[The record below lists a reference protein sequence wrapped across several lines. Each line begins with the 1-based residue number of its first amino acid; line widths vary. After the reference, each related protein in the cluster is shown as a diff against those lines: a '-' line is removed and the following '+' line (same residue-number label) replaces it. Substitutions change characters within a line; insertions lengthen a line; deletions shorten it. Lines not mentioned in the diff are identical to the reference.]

1 MSRIMKRRLA
11 VLLSFAAAAV
21 LGMAGCASGSEGSGS
36 FGGLS
41 KAGISP
47 YECSDSEKGLLEA
60 FGISSGNSQILSFQA
75 PEESVSLT
83 VTVSRLE
90 EGGTWKEIGGGT
102 ISSGDDLSGRK
113 PLSGMLTMKLEED
126 RRIDFHIRTSSL
138 SSFRTDPVLPE
149 PENLGSMT
157 AFLQE
162 FTEIEQN
169 KEIPAAILTYD
180 SGSAMRSCSLQDYF
194 DPSVFEGTDLV
205 LAVTVRFSD
214 TDA

>member
-1 MSRIMKRRLA
+1 MSRIMKRKLS
-11 VLLSFAAAAV
+11 VLLLFAAAAV

-41 KAGISP
+41 KTGIAP
-47 YECSDSEKGLLEA
+47 YECSDSE
-60 FGISSGNSQILSFQA
+60 
-75 PEESVSLT
+75 SVSMT
-83 VTVSRLE
+83 VTISRLE
-90 EGGTWKEIGGGT
+90 EDGTWKEIGGGT
-102 ISSGDDLSGRK
+102 ISSGDDLSGRE
-113 PLSGMLTMKLEED
+113 PLSGALTMKLEED

-138 SSFRTDPVLPE
+138 FSFRTDPVLPE
-149 PENLGSMT
+149 PETLGSMT

-162 FTEIEQN
+162 FTEIEEN

>member
-1 MSRIMKRRLA
+1 MSRIMKRKLS
-11 VLLSFAAAAV
+11 VLLLFAAAAV

-41 KAGISP
+41 KTGIAP
-47 YECSDSEKGLLEA
+47 YECSDSE
-60 FGISSGNSQILSFQA
+60 
-75 PEESVSLT
+75 SVSMT

-90 EGGTWKEIGGGT
+90 EDGTWKEIGGGT
-102 ISSGDDLSGRK
+102 ISSGDDLSGRE
-113 PLSGMLTMKLEED
+113 PLSGALTMKLEED

-138 SSFRTDPVLPE
+138 FSFRTDPVLPE
-149 PENLGSMT
+149 PETLGSMT

>member
-1 MSRIMKRRLA
+1 MSRIMKRKLS
-11 VLLSFAAAAV
+11 VLLLFAAAAV

-41 KAGISP
+41 KTGIAP
-47 YECSDSEKGLLEA
+47 YECSDSE
-60 FGISSGNSQILSFQA
+60 
-75 PEESVSLT
+75 SVSMT
-83 VTVSRLE
+83 VTISRLE
-90 EGGTWKEIGGGT
+90 EDGTWKEIGGGT
-102 ISSGDDLSGRK
+102 ISSGDDLSGRE
-113 PLSGMLTMKLEED
+113 PLSGALTMKLEED
-126 RRIDFHIRTSSL
+126 RRIDFHIRTSTL
-138 SSFRTDPVLPE
+138 FTFRTDPVLPE
-149 PENLGSMT
+149 PETLGSMT

-162 FTEIEQN
+162 FTEIEEN

-180 SGSAMRSCSLQDYF
+180 SGSTMRSCSLQDYF

>member
-1 MSRIMKRRLA
+1 MSRIMKRKLS
-11 VLLSFAAAAV
+11 VLLLFAAAAV

-41 KAGISP
+41 KTGIAP
-47 YECSDSEKGLLEA
+47 YECSDSE
-60 FGISSGNSQILSFQA
+60 
-75 PEESVSLT
+75 SVSMT
-83 VTVSRLE
+83 VTISRLE
-90 EGGTWKEIGGGT
+90 EDGTWKEIGGGT
-102 ISSGDDLSGRK
+102 ISSGDDLSGRE
-113 PLSGMLTMKLEED
+113 PLSGALTMKLEED
-126 RRIDFHIRTSSL
+126 RRIDSHIRTSSL
-138 SSFRTDPVLPE
+138 FSFRTDPVLPE
-149 PENLGSMT
+149 PETLGSMT

-162 FTEIEQN
+162 FTEIEEN

-180 SGSAMRSCSLQDYF
+180 SGSTMRSCSLQDYF

>member
-1 MSRIMKRRLA
+1 MSRIMKRKLS
-11 VLLSFAAAAV
+11 VLLLFAAAAV

-41 KAGISP
+41 KTGIAP
-47 YECSDSEKGLLEA
+47 YECSDSE
-60 FGISSGNSQILSFQA
+60 
-75 PEESVSLT
+75 SVSMT
-83 VTVSRLE
+83 VTISRLE
-90 EGGTWKEIGGGT
+90 EDGTWKEIGGGT
-102 ISSGDDLSGRK
+102 ISSGDDLSGRE
-113 PLSGMLTMKLEED
+113 PLSGALTMKLEED

-138 SSFRTDPVLPE
+138 FSFRTDPVLPE
-149 PENLGSMT
+149 PETLGSMT

>member
-1 MSRIMKRRLA
+1 MSRIMKRKLS
-11 VLLSFAAAAV
+11 VLLLFAAAAV

-41 KAGISP
+41 KTGIAP
-47 YECSDSEKGLLEA
+47 YECSDSE
-60 FGISSGNSQILSFQA
+60 
-75 PEESVSLT
+75 SVSMT
-83 VTVSRLE
+83 VTISRLE
-90 EGGTWKEIGGGT
+90 EDGTWKEIGGGT
-102 ISSGDDLSGRK
+102 ISSGDDLSDRE
-113 PLSGMLTMKLEED
+113 PLSGALTMKLEED

-138 SSFRTDPVLPE
+138 FSFRTDPVLPE
-149 PENLGSMT
+149 PETLGSMT

-162 FTEIEQN
+162 FTEIEEN

-180 SGSAMRSCSLQDYF
+180 SGSTMRSCSLQDYF

>member
-1 MSRIMKRRLA
+1 MSRIMKRKLS
-11 VLLSFAAAAV
+11 VLLLFAAAAV

-41 KAGISP
+41 KTGIAP
-47 YECSDSEKGLLEA
+47 YECSDSE
-60 FGISSGNSQILSFQA
+60 
-75 PEESVSLT
+75 SVSMS

-90 EGGTWKEIGGGT
+90 EDGTWKEIGGGT
-102 ISSGDDLSGRK
+102 ISSGDDLSGRE
-113 PLSGMLTMKLEED
+113 PLSGALTMKLEED

-138 SSFRTDPVLPE
+138 FSFRTDPVLPE
-149 PENLGSMT
+149 PETLGSMT

-162 FTEIEQN
+162 FTEIEEN

-180 SGSAMRSCSLQDYF
+180 SGSTMRSCSLQDYF

>member
-1 MSRIMKRRLA
+1 MSRIMKRKLS
-11 VLLSFAAAAV
+11 VLLLFAAAAV

-41 KAGISP
+41 KTGIAP
-47 YECSDSEKGLLEA
+47 YECSDSE
-60 FGISSGNSQILSFQA
+60 
-75 PEESVSLT
+75 SVSMT
-83 VTVSRLE
+83 VTISRLE
-90 EGGTWKEIGGGT
+90 EDGTWKEIGGGT
-102 ISSGDDLSGRK
+102 ISSGDDLSGRE
-113 PLSGMLTMKLEED
+113 PLSGALTMKLEED

-138 SSFRTDPVLPE
+138 FSFRTDPVLPE
-149 PENLGSMT
+149 PETLGSMT

-162 FTEIEQN
+162 FTEIEEN

-180 SGSAMRSCSLQDYF
+180 SGSTMRSCSLQDYF

>member
-1 MSRIMKRRLA
+1 MSRIMKRKLS
-11 VLLSFAAAAV
+11 VLLLFAAAAV

-41 KAGISP
+41 KTGIAP
-47 YECSDSEKGLLEA
+47 YECSDSE
-60 FGISSGNSQILSFQA
+60 
-75 PEESVSLT
+75 SVSMT

-90 EGGTWKEIGGGT
+90 EDGTWKEIGGGT
-102 ISSGDDLSGRK
+102 ISSGDDLSGRE
-113 PLSGMLTMKLEED
+113 PLSGALTMKLEED

-138 SSFRTDPVLPE
+138 FSFRTDPVLPE
-149 PENLGSMT
+149 PETLGSMT

-162 FTEIEQN
+162 FTEIEEN

-180 SGSAMRSCSLQDYF
+180 SGSTMRSCSLQDYF

>member
-1 MSRIMKRRLA
+1 MSRIMKRKLS
-11 VLLSFAAAAV
+11 VLLLFAAAAV

-41 KAGISP
+41 KTGIAP
-47 YECSDSEKGLLEA
+47 YECSDSE
-60 FGISSGNSQILSFQA
+60 
-75 PEESVSLT
+75 SVSMT
-83 VTVSRLE
+83 VTISRLE
-90 EGGTWKEIGGGT
+90 EDGTWKEIGGGT
-102 ISSGDDLSGRK
+102 ISSGDDLSGRE
-113 PLSGMLTMKLEED
+113 PLSGALTMKLEED

-138 SSFRTDPVLPE
+138 FSFRTDPVLPE
-149 PENLGSMT
+149 LETLGSMT

-162 FTEIEQN
+162 FTEIEEN
-169 KEIPAAILTYD
+169 KKIPAAILTYD